1 MRWRCSMDKQKL
13 ISTIKQEF
21 MLKRCRA
28 QETAELFLENLKQD
42 NEFND
47 LYSKIMNIQFKKMKA
62 ELEHEKQKL
71 NEEYLLLKGKIDRY
85 LESKNIDKSKLTPH
99 YDCKRCEDTGV
110 YNGKICDCLLSEM
123 NKKLSF
129 KSCGQTVFKK
139 FSDCDKTIMNE
150 NDIKTCN
157 FLKTWCE
164 KYPQVTKYNINI
176 LGGAGTGKTFLLE
189 CVANEM
195 INKNQVVCYKTAFEL
210 NELARLYHIGK
221 SYEFA
226 DCLNADILLIDD
238 LGTEPVL
245 KNVTKEYLYN
255 LINVRQINKRPTLLT
270 SNLSFDNIL
279 SRYDERIFSRLGN
292 KNISISIELNS
303 SDKRIK

>member
-1 MRWRCSMDKQKL
+1 
-13 ISTIKQEF
+13 
-21 MLKRCRA
+21 MLV
-28 QETAELFLENLKQD
+28 
-42 NEFND
+42 
-47 LYSKIMNIQFKKMKA
+47 QFKKLKA
-62 ELEHEKQKL
+62 DLENEKIKL
-71 NEEYLLLKGKIDRY
+71 NEEYLSLKQQLERY
-85 LESKNIDKSKLTPH
+85 LDENNIDKSKLLPN

-110 YNGKICDCLLSEM
+110 YNGKICDCLLNEM

-129 KSCGQTVFKK
+129 KACSQTEFKD
-139 FSDCDKTIMNE
+139 FSKCDKSIMNE
-150 NDIKTCN
+150 NDTKTCN
-157 FLKTWCE
+157 FLKSWCD
-164 KYPQVTKYNINI
+164 KYPQVTKLNINI

-195 INKNQVVCYKTAFEL
+195 INKHLVVCYKTAFEL

-221 SYEFA
+221 SYEFG
-226 DCLNADILLIDD
+226 DCINADILLIDD

-255 LINVRQINKRPTLLT
+255 LINVRQINRRPTFISTNLT
-270 SNLSFDNIL
+270 LDNIL

-292 KNISISIELNS
+292 KNISINIELNS